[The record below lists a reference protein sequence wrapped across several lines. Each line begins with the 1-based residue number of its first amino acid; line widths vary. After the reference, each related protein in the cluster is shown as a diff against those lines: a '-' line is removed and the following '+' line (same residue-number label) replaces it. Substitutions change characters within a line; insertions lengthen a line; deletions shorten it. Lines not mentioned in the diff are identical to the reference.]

1 MARRE
6 HDYEVGDTIRGEG
19 GDYLVLKL
27 YGAGGMGAVYL
38 VRDKNIGRRFVLKI
52 MHRRLSHREDLKE
65 RHHHEARALGNL
77 SPHEGII
84 EVFNLSW
91 TRDRE
96 RMPYYLMEALSGETL
111 AEAIQ
116 RLGTIEMASALGMTV
131 KILNALDHA
140 HARGV
145 IHRDV
150 KPENIFLYG
159 ETGLKLLDFG
169 ILKLTDA
176 AEDRGMFL
184 GTPRYA
190 APEQLRG
197 DAVGA
202 SADLYA
208 VGVVLYRLLTGVHPF
223 ESFGG
228 TLKEMVET
236 LIVDA
241 PSLATRGNFPAEL
254 VALVDSALAKDPDQR
269 PRDAFTFAAKLHAI
283 HARVVPK
290 DAKDPHTHVT
300 VEVRVEPPREPS
312 QVTMAKL
319 ADPTNPDPDHARLM
333 QALAAGERVEEVSA
347 PESDQPKLTGYESTA
362 EKHVDEKPPLVATQ
376 PSPVAAVAALPGG
389 AVPRAEV
396 GAKAPSGSPIDR
408 SAMTAAPAT
417 PGGAAAGPGSVQY
430 LAPPRPGPDGLRPAA
445 KIQYTAPLLARKA
458 VQQHFTVPMAGRP
471 SREAATPEPQELGPR
486 TTSKTPRA
494 SRRSILGR
502 LQRLVEPRALPLAV
516 VVAGVIV
523 AVALLV
529 GGKRGAADSIAASA
543 TSMPRVAV
551 APPALP
557 PSSALNASAPSPV
570 VEPPMVASV
579 ASSAAS
585 GFPDDAGTARA
596 STASTAPASA
606 APKPAVT
613 ATARPAPARVPASS
627 AKSRPVLSPAD
638 VKFE

>member
-38 VRDKNIGRRFVLKI
+38 VKDKNIGRRFVLKI

-77 SPHEGII
+77 SPHDGII

-116 RLGTIEMASALGMTV
+116 RLGTIEIASALGMTV

-150 KPENIFLYG
+150 KPDNIFLYG

-223 ESFGG
+223 ESFGSS
-228 TLKEMVET
+228 LKDMVET
-236 LIVDA
+236 LLIDA
-241 PSLATRGNFPAEL
+241 PSLATRGDFPSEL
-254 VALVDSALAKDPDQR
+254 VALVDSALAKDPERR

-283 HARVVPK
+283 HERVVPK
-290 DAKDPHTHVT
+290 GAKDPHTHVT
-300 VEVRVEPPREPS
+300 VEARIEPPREPS
-312 QVTMAKL
+312 QITMAKL
-319 ADPTNPDPDHARLM
+319 ADPTNPDPDYGRLM
-333 QALAAGERVEEVSA
+333 QALAAGE
-347 PESDQPKLTGYESTA
+347 SDDDDVAAVASEQPKLTGYESTA
-362 EKHVDEKPPLVATQ
+362 EKLEAKRLPPVVTQ
-376 PSPVAAVAALPGG
+376 PSPVAAVAA
-389 AVPRAEV
+389 VPRGEE
-396 GAKAPSGSPIDR
+396 PIDSGVDR
-408 SAMTAAPAT
+408 AAMTAAPAT
-417 PGGAAAGPGSVQY
+417 PGGAGAGPGSIQY
-430 LAPPRPGPDGLRPAA
+430 LSQERPRPEGARPAA
-445 KIQYTAPLLARKA
+445 KIQYTAPLAGRK
-458 VQQHFTVPMAGRP
+458 VVKQHFTVPMAGRP
-471 SREAATPEPQELGPR
+471 SREASTPEPQELAARPTSRPAR
-486 TTSKTPRA
+486 TS
-494 SRRSILGR
+494 SRSLLRR
-502 LQRLVEPRALPLAV
+502 LRRLVEPRALPLAV
-516 VVAGVIV
+516 LVAGGIV
-523 AVALLV
+523 ALALVV
-529 GGKRGAADSIAASA
+529 GGKRGAGDTTSSA
-543 TSMPRVAV
+543 TTSTQRVAAPTPPV
-551 APPALP
+551 A
-557 PSSALNASAPSPV
+557 SSALNVSGSSPVMEAPVGPAIVRASA
-570 VEPPMVASV
+570 SV
-579 ASSAAS
+579 SAID
-585 GFPDDAGTARA
+585 DDAGAARS
-596 STASTAPASA
+596 STTTVAPAPA
-606 APKPAVT
+606 APKVAAT
-613 ATARPAPARVPASS
+613 ATARPAPARPPASS
-627 AKSRPVLSPAD
+627 SKSRPILSPAD

>member
-1 MARRE
+1 
-6 HDYEVGDTIRGEG
+6 
-19 GDYLVLKL
+19 
-27 YGAGGMGAVYL
+27 
-38 VRDKNIGRRFVLKI
+38 
-52 MHRRLSHREDLKE
+52 MHRRLSHRGDLKE

-116 RLGTIEMASALGMTV
+116 RAGTIEMASALGMTV

-228 TLKEMVET
+228 TLEEMVET

-241 PSLATRGNFPAEL
+241 PSLATRGDFPPEL
-254 VALVDSALAKDPDQR
+254 VALVNSALAKDPDQR

-283 HARVVPK
+283 HERVVPK

-300 VEVRVEPPREPS
+300 VEARIEPPREPS
-312 QVTMAKL
+312 QITMAKL

-333 QALAAGERVEEVSA
+333 QALAAGARDEHERSGPA
-347 PESDQPKLTGYESTA
+347 PEQPKLTGY
-362 EKHVDEKPPLVATQ
+362 VR
-376 PSPVAAVAALPGG
+376 GG
-389 AVPRAEV
+389 AAPRAEPV
-396 GAKAPSGSPIDR
+396 SAVSALPVEPGVDR
-408 SAMTAAPAT
+408 SAMTAPPAT
-417 PGGAAAGPGSVQY
+417 PGGAGAGPGSIQY
-430 LAPPRPGPDGLRPAA
+430 LSQQRPRPDGTRPAS
-445 KIQYTAPLLARKA
+445 KIQHTAPLVGRRA

-471 SREAATPEPQELGPR
+471 SREAATPEPQELAARP
-486 TTSKTPRA
+486 TSKPPRA
-494 SRRSILGR
+494 SSRSTVGR
-502 LQRLVEPRALPLAV
+502 VQRLVEPRALPLAV
-516 VVAGVIV
+516 AVAAGIV
-523 AVALLV
+523 ALVLFV
-529 GGKRGAADSIAASA
+529 GGKRGTGDRTSAPA
-543 TSMPRVAV
+543 TSTQTLAV
-551 APPALP
+551 APPSLAASALNVSALNVSGSSP
-557 PSSALNASAPSPV
+557 VAQAPAVPSVVPSSASAL
-570 VEPPMVASV
+570 E
-579 ASSAAS
+579 
-585 GFPDDAGTARA
+585 DDAGAVRA
-596 STASTAPASA
+596 STTATAPASA
-606 APKPAVT
+606 APKNAVT
-613 ATARPAPARVPASS
+613 ATARAAPARAPASS
-627 AKSRPVLSPAD
+627 TKGRPVLSPAD

>member
-1 MARRE
+1 LARRE

-38 VRDKNIGRRFVLKI
+38 VKDKNIGRRFVLKI

-116 RLGTIEMASALGMTV
+116 RAGTIEMASALGMTV

-208 VGVVLYRLLTGVHPF
+208 VGVVIYRLLTGVHPF

-228 TLKEMVET
+228 SLKDMVET
-236 LIVDA
+236 LIIDA
-241 PSLATRGNFPAEL
+241 PSLATRGDFPSEL
-254 VALVDSALAKDPDQR
+254 VALVDSALAKDPERR

-283 HARVVPK
+283 HERVVPK
-290 DAKDPHTHVT
+290 GAKDPHTHVT
-300 VEVRVEPPREPS
+300 VEARIEPPREPS
-312 QVTMAKL
+312 QITMAKL

-333 QALAAGERVEEVSA
+333 QALAAGEGDHDEVSGPA
-347 PESDQPKLTGYESTA
+347 SEQPKLTGYESTA
-362 EKHVDEKPPLVATQ
+362 EKPVAERLLPVATQ
-376 PSPVAAVAALPGG
+376 PSPVAAVP
-389 AVPRAEV
+389 AVPRGAGARAEV
-396 GAKAPSGSPIDR
+396 VSEGSIESGVDR
-408 SAMTAAPAT
+408 AAMTAAPAT
-417 PGGAAAGPGSVQY
+417 PGAAGAGPGSIQY
-430 LAPPRPGPDGLRPAA
+430 LSQERPRPDGARPAA
-445 KIQYTAPLLARKA
+445 KIQYTAPLVARKA
-458 VQQHFTVPMAGRP
+458 VQQHFTVPMPGRP
-471 SREAATPEPQELGPR
+471 SREAATPEPQELAARP
-486 TTSKTPRA
+486 TSRPPRA
-494 SRRSILGR
+494 SSRSILGR
-502 LQRLVEPRALPLAV
+502 LQRLVELRALPLAV
-516 VVAGVIV
+516 AVAGGIV
-523 AVALLV
+523 ALALLV
-529 GGKRGAADSIAASA
+529 GGRRGTGDTTSSPA
-543 TSMPRVAV
+543 TGTQSVAV
-551 APPALP
+551 APPPLAASAALNVSGSSP
-557 PSSALNASAPSPV
+557 VAQAPAGPSIVPASAL
-570 VEPPMVASV
+570 E
-579 ASSAAS
+579 
-585 GFPDDAGTARA
+585 DDAGAARTSTTAA
-596 STASTAPASA
+596 APASA
-606 APKPAVT
+606 APKMAVT
-613 ATARPAPARVPASS
+613 ATARAVPARAPASS
-627 AKSRPVLSPAD
+627 SKSRPVLSPSD

>member
-38 VRDKNIGRRFVLKI
+38 VKDKNIGRRFVLKI
-52 MHRRLSHREDLKE
+52 MHRRLSDREDLKE

-77 SPHEGII
+77 SPHDGII

-116 RLGTIEMASALGMTV
+116 RLGTIEIASALGMTV

-150 KPENIFLYG
+150 KPDNIFLYG

-228 TLKEMVET
+228 SLKDMVET
-236 LIVDA
+236 LLIDA
-241 PSLATRGNFPAEL
+241 PSLATRGDFPSEL
-254 VALVDSALAKDPDQR
+254 VALVDSALAKDPERR

-283 HARVVPK
+283 HERVVPK
-290 DAKDPHTHVT
+290 GAKDPHTHVT
-300 VEVRVEPPREPS
+300 VEARIEPPREPS
-312 QVTMAKL
+312 QITMAKL
-319 ADPTNPDPDHARLM
+319 ADPTSPDPDHARLM
-333 QALAAGERVEEVSA
+333 QALAAGERDEDEVAGVAS
-347 PESDQPKLTGYESTA
+347 EQPKLTGYESTA
-362 EKHVDEKPPLVATQ
+362 EKLEAKRLPPVMTQ
-376 PSPVAAVAALPGG
+376 PSPVAAVAA
-389 AVPRAEV
+389 VPRGEE
-396 GAKAPSGSPIDR
+396 PIDSGVDR
-408 SAMTAAPAT
+408 AAMTAAPAT
-417 PGGAAAGPGSVQY
+417 PGGAGAGPGSIQY
-430 LAPPRPGPDGLRPAA
+430 LSQERPRPDRVRPAA
-445 KIQYTAPLLARKA
+445 KIQYTAPLAGRK
-458 VQQHFTVPMAGRP
+458 VVKQHFTVPMAGRP
-471 SREAATPEPQELGPR
+471 SREASTPEPQELAARP
-486 TTSKTPRA
+486 TSRPARA
-494 SRRSILGR
+494 SSRSLLRRLR
-502 LQRLVEPRALPLAV
+502 RLVEPRALP
-516 VVAGVIV
+516 V
-523 AVALLV
+523 AVAVAGGLVALALVV
-529 GGKRGAADSIAASA
+529 GGKRGAGDTTSSSA
-543 TSMPRVAV
+543 TSTQRVTV
-551 APPALP
+551 APAAPSA
-557 PSSALNASAPSPV
+557 SSALNVSGSSPV
-570 VEPPMVASV
+570 VPAPAAPSIVPAS
-579 ASSAAS
+579 ASALE
-585 GFPDDAGTARA
+585 DDAGAARSSTITAG
-596 STASTAPASA
+596 PASA
-606 APKPAVT
+606 APKIAVT
-613 ATARPAPARVPASS
+613 ATARAAPARAPASS
-627 AKSRPVLSPAD
+627 SKSRPILSPAD